1 MPKTRVIVAT
11 TDPKTGQ
18 PLAPGAEVDLDEEAY
33 QTLRSQGA
41 VEASEQEVKEHATP
55 EAQGNYSQRTGRSD
69 TGQTDQPRE
78 EPKEPKEPREP
89 KEPKEKK

>member
-1 MPKTRVIVAT
+1 MVKTRVIVAT

-55 EAQGNYSQRTGRSD
+55 EAQGNYSARTGRSD
-69 TGQTDQPRE
+69 TGQTE
-78 EPKEPKEPREP
+78 EPKS